1 MNVIYPGSFDPVT
14 YGHLDIIERCSKKF
28 DKVIVAILSNSSKK
42 TLLTVEERFEILKKA
57 IEKYDNVEVDT
68 FSGLLV
74 DYAKQKGISTV
85 IRGLRAVTDFEYELQ
100 MALMNRQLD
109 DEMETIFLMSSSQYT
124 FLSSSIVKEV
134 ARFDRDISSF
144 VPKVVEDL
152 IRRKLKGDML

>member
-42 TLLTVEERFEILKKA
+42 TLLTVEERFEILKKS